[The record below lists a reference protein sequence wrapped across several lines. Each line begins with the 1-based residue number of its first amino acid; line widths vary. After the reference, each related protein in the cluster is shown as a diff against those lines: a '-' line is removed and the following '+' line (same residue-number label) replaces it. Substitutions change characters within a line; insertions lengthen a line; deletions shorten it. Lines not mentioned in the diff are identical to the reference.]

1 MQERIKKEI
10 IKFFPSEIKEYLLN
24 IDLTEIREFR
34 IRVNKPLILKNGI
47 RDIFILKK
55 DGQRYIV
62 NKEEISRIFEN
73 ICSNSIYAFQ
83 DEIANGF
90 LTVAGG
96 HRIGLSGK
104 PLYKDGKIYSM
115 KEISGLNIRVARQ
128 IIGCA
133 DKIISEILVNN
144 EFTDTLIVSLPGL
157 GKTTILRDL
166 VRQISNSGKDVSLI
180 DERSEIAAIFNGAP
194 QNDVGIRTDVMDGVL
209 KPDGIIMMVRS
220 MKPDFIATD
229 EIGTDRD
236 IEAILYAVNAGVKII
251 ATAHGNSMEDLTRRK
266 ALDSVIK
273 EGVFKKI
280 VFLEKGYTFKIVEY
294 VAAK

>member
-1 MQERIKKEI
+1 MSINDKNELSEVLDNSVKINYPEEVSNCELSKDEIDSIQKTIENNYTPVAITLMQMSY
-10 IKFFPSEIKEYLLN
+10 FDLL
-24 IDLTEIREFR
+24 
-34 IRVNKPLILKNGI
+34 
-47 RDIFILKK
+47 DIYCNLYKMLFILK
-55 DGQRYIV
+55 
-62 NKEEISRIFEN
+62 
-73 ICSNSIYAFQ
+73 
-83 DEIANGF
+83 
-90 LTVAGG
+90 
-96 HRIGLSGK
+96 
-104 PLYKDGKIYSM
+104 YSM

-194 QNDVGIRTDVMDGVL
+194 KNDVGIRTDVMDGVL

-229 EIGTDRD
+229 EIGTDID

-251 ATAHGNSMEDLTRRK
+251 ATAHGTAWR
-266 ALDSVIK
+266 I
-273 EGVFKKI
+273 
-280 VFLEKGYTFKIVEY
+280 
-294 VAAK
+294 